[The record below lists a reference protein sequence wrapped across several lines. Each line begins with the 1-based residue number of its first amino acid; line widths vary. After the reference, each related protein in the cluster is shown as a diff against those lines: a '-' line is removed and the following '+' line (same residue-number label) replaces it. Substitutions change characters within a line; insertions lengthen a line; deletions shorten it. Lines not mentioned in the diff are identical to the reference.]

1 MGKVRCSYVNGYH
14 CDCYNRGVCESIT
27 YCTHQDNWGL
37 SEENE
42 RLRGRIRQLEFENE
56 KLKFELRQ
64 ARESRDM
71 WAEVPRQLEMTE
83 GIMNDLGP
91 IMSAE
96 KILKIITSKE

>member
-42 RLRGRIRQLEFENE
+42 RLRRRINQLEFENE

-64 ARESRDM
+64 ARTSRDM
-71 WAEVPRQLEMTE
+71 WGEIPEQLR
-83 GIMNDLGP
+83 DDRVGP
-91 IMSAE
+91 LMRA
-96 KILKIITSKE
+96 KDILKLIANEEE

>member
-1 MGKVRCSYVNGYH
+1 MGKIRCSYVNGYH

-27 YCTHQDNWGL
+27 YCTHQDNWGM

-64 ARESRDM
+64 VRESRDM
-71 WAEVPRQLEMTE
+71 WAEVPRQLR
-83 GIMNDLGP
+83 DDRVGP

-96 KILKIITSKE
+96 EILNIIRSKE